1 MCSCFFKS
9 KLWKYKISIKK
20 FQKDKFFEL
29 KLVVGGSAILNKY
42 GNVSEIIKKDGLK
55 ISKEIFFVVEGE
67 TPETMV
73 KSTSIAMIELSDYLK
88 RNNPDLVL
96 TVGDRYETMATVLA
110 AAYMNIPIAHT
121 MGVKCQEQ

>member
-1 MCSCFFKS
+1 
-9 KLWKYKISIKK
+9 
-20 FQKDKFFEL
+20 
-29 KLVVGGSAILNKY
+29 
-42 GNVSEIIKKDGLK
+42 
-55 ISKEIFFVVEGE
+55 
-67 TPETMV
+67 
-73 KSTSIAMIELSDYLK
+73 MIELSDYLK